1 MSTETNG
8 LKTPLY
14 DIHVESGGKIV
25 PFAGYLLP
33 VQYGTGVI
41 AEHMAVRT
49 KCGLFDVSHMG
60 EIILKGPDALKNLN
74 HLLTNDYTV
83 MACGQARYSPMCNEE
98 GGVVDDL
105 IVYKV
110 RDDCYFIVVNAANK
124 DKDYAWM
131 KAHVSGEAQLSD
143 ISASVAQLALQG
155 PKAMD
160 ILRKVA
166 REEDIP

>member
-1 MSTETNG
+1 MGTEAAEEVL

-14 DIHVESGGKIV
+14 DTHVKYKGKIV

-33 VQYGTGVI
+33 VQYETGVI
-41 AEHMAVRT
+41 DEHMAVRT

-60 EIILKGPDALKNLN
+60 EVICKGPDALKNLN
-74 HLLTNDYTV
+74 MLLTNDYTV
-83 MACGQARYSPMCNEE
+83 MAEGQARYSPMCNEQ

-131 KAHVSGEAQLSD
+131 KAHQSGDVVFDD
-143 ISASVAQLALQG
+143 IDRKSV
-155 PKAMD
+155 
-160 ILRKVA
+160 V
-166 REEDIP
+166 